1 MKLKYFNIFPRQKRQ
16 NEVKVKR
23 LLFFCKVQN
32 QTMTNLKFEYL
43 ESEPAVIDGWMEK
56 ANIKIV
62 TRWQRRFFR
71 LQGRCIF
78 YFKKEF
84 GEPPRGK
91 IPLCNVEVR
100 ELPCKKGKERGFAIR
115 IIRNA
120 EIAKRAEYWIKAEN
134 EEQKALWTG
143 AIIQNRAFTIMGE
156 KLVESTKVNPTT
168 PDTHLLLPYFF
179 PSLLR
184 ALDACKTPGIWV
196 QQPPQSTLQRFADI
210 IDKNMEV
217 PTNDPISC
225 AGILCHYLSTLQ
237 TSILPASKILSPS
250 ASLKP
255 EDVRKMVLEVN
266 AVSREV
272 LKVLGFHW
280 KRLIDTGKS
289 RLDDMAPIVG
299 TMLVKADSGSFVP
312 PAQVKS
318 IQEQLGRVFLS
329 NVVRIMEDVHQF
341 LEAPRQGVIRRA
353 RLSVAM
359 TNRVSES
366 ELDGPRGLLVNVV
379 REDELGWCTVYTS
392 NRRVGLVHNAY
403 LNRVA
408 TEKSS
413 DRGSVDMDVL
423 LDTVRERM
431 PQMMLLFD
439 SMVNE
444 AAQMREFLAK

>member
-1 MKLKYFNIFPRQKRQ
+1 
-16 NEVKVKR
+16 
-23 LLFFCKVQN
+23 
-32 QTMTNLKFEYL
+32 
-43 ESEPAVIDGWMEK
+43 
-56 ANIKIV
+56 
-62 TRWQRRFFR
+62 
-71 LQGRCIF
+71 
-78 YFKKEF
+78 
-84 GEPPRGK
+84 
-91 IPLCNVEVR
+91 
-100 ELPCKKGKERGFAIR
+100 
-115 IIRNA
+115 
-120 EIAKRAEYWIKAEN
+120 
-134 EEQKALWTG
+134 
-143 AIIQNRAFTIMGE
+143 
-156 KLVESTKVNPTT
+156 
-168 PDTHLLLPYFF
+168 
-179 PSLLR
+179 
-184 ALDACKTPGIWV
+184 
-196 QQPPQSTLQRFADI
+196 
-210 IDKNMEV
+210 
-217 PTNDPISC
+217 
-225 AGILCHYLSTLQ
+225 
-237 TSILPASKILSPS
+237 
-250 ASLKP
+250 
-255 EDVRKMVLEVN
+255 MVLEVN

-280 KRLIDTGKS
+280 KRLIDTGKL

-359 TNRVSES
+359 TNRISES

-413 DRGSVDMDVL
+413 DRGSVDMDAL